1 VVVEVDAVVEMMVMV
16 EDVGMVMVVVIML
29 VL

>member
-16 EDVGMVMVVVIML
+16 EDVGMIMVVVVML

>member
-16 EDVGMVMVVVIML
+16 EDVGTIMVVVVML